1 MIHAL
6 VTDRQISTSAVIREL
21 RNEKGLTLRQLAER
35 ANVSDSA
42 VSRWE
47 NGERIP
53 NVDAYIR
60 IIEALDAEVVIIRK
74 KGRGADRVP
83 APEGVNNA

>member
-47 NGERIP
+47 NGERVP

-60 IIEALDAEVVIIRK
+60 IIQALDAEVVIIRK
-74 KGRGADRVP
+74 NGRGADRVP

>member
-1 MIHAL
+1 MINAL

-47 NGERIP
+47 NGERVP

-74 KGRGADRVP
+74 KGRGTDRVP
-83 APEGVNNA
+83 APEGD

>member
-6 VTDRQISTSAVIREL
+6 VTDRQISTSDVIREL

-47 NGERIP
+47 NGERVP

-60 IIEALDAEVVIIRK
+60 IIEALGAEVVIIRK
-74 KGRGADRVP
+74 NGRGADRVP
-83 APEGVNNA
+83 APEGD

>member
-1 MIHAL
+1 MINAL
-6 VTDRQISTSAVIREL
+6 ITDRKFSPGETIREL
-21 RNEKGLTLRQLAER
+21 RREQGLTLRELADR
-35 ANVSDSA
+35 SGVSDSG

-47 NGERIP
+47 NGERVP
-53 NVDAYIR
+53 NVDAFVR

-83 APEGVNNA
+83 APEGD

>member
-1 MIHAL
+1 MINAL

-47 NGERIP
+47 NGERVP

-60 IIEALDAEVVIIRK
+60 IIEALDAEIVIIRK
-74 KGRGADRVP
+74 QGRGAARGP
-83 APEGVNNA
+83 APEGD